1 MNILSALS
9 LLACAF
15 YLESGF
21 RVLLLDRKGRINR
34 LAFVLYI
41 DLSLWAF
48 AAAFIYGAP
57 VIETSRAWH
66 LAFSPTWNLFFGFA
80 LHFCLLASGRDFRL
94 TPLRALLLYAPGL
107 FFTLYSN
114 EYRLEGFL
122 MQGGYWMPS
131 FRPGFS
137 YWLFVA
143 YYSIYLGI
151 GLLSLA
157 AAFRRAKEKL
167 RRRRLGIFIASV
179 SLPSV
184 LGFLSDSLAP
194 ALGLDLPNL
203 GVLWIGIWAVGL
215 RVAMTRYGF
224 FAPVHVEIERRV
236 RAEAR
241 LSDAGRL
248 FDAFL
253 DNSLD
258 GIVLTDDEGR
268 VARWSESMERIS
280 GLAAEAVVGRFIWEV
295 QASLAWAGD
304 RDEIEGRVRGKVGEL
319 LAGREAE
326 WLDEV
331 SEYRIRDGKGEEKCL
346 QASSFVIPMSGGRHS
361 VAAILRDA
369 TERKRAEAAALEE
382 LRRLDN
388 AQKMEAV
395 GTLAAGL
402 AHDFNNI
409 LTGVLGTVSLLRL
422 EVDDGGRLEPED
434 LQGGLGIIETQ
445 ASRAVEISR
454 QLLDLT
460 KRHKAEERPLGLG
473 AAIRK
478 AAALTRG
485 SLDPAVELVVPEPPP
500 EAFVL
505 SEGSE
510 LERVLINLI
519 INAGEAMT
527 TMRGPGEAPGGA
539 VRVLVRRE
547 ASFWVVSVRDEGV
560 GIAREALPRIFDPFY
575 TTKGGG
581 KSMGLGLS
589 IVYNIAK
596 RRGGY
601 VEVDSA
607 PGEGAEFRVFLPACE
622 PPKAEGRVPEA

>member
-21 RVLLLDRKGRINR
+21 RVLFLDRKGRVNR
-34 LAFVLYI
+34 LSFALYL
-41 DLSLWAF
+41 DLALWAF
-48 AAAFIYGAP
+48 AAAFIYGAALP
-57 VIETSRAWH
+57 ETSRAWH

-80 LHFCLLASGRDFRL
+80 LHFCLLAAGRDFRL
-94 TPLRALLLYAPGL
+94 TPWRAFLLYAPGL

-114 EYRLEGFL
+114 LFRLESFL
-122 MQGGYWMPS
+122 LHGGYWMPV
-131 FRPGFS
+131 FRPGLS

-143 YYSIYLGI
+143 YYSVFLGL
-151 GLLSLA
+151 GLLALDKA
-157 AAFRRAKEKL
+157 LRRSKDEL
-167 RRRRLGIFIASV
+167 ERRRLGIFIAST
-179 SLPSV
+179 SLPFV
-184 LGFLSDSLAP
+184 LGFLSDSVAP

-203 GVLWIGIWAVGL
+203 GILWIGIWAFGV

-224 FAPVHVEIERRV
+224 FAPVHEEIERRV

-253 DNSLD
+253 ENSLD
-258 GIVLTDDEGR
+258 GIVLTDAEGR
-268 VARWSESMERIS
+268 VSRWSAAMERIS
-280 GLAAEAVVGRFIWEV
+280 GLPAASVVGRPIWEV
-295 QASLAWAGD
+295 QASMAWAGD
-304 RDEIEGRVRGKVGEL
+304 REELERSIEAEMRKL
-319 LAGREAE
+319 LAGREAG

-331 SEYRIRDGKGEEKCL
+331 SEYRVRDGKGEEKYL
-346 QASSFVIPMSGGRHS
+346 QASSFVIPMSGGRQAA
-361 VAAILRDA
+361 AAIVRDA
-369 TERKRAEAAALEE
+369 TERKRAETEALEE

-409 LTGVLGTVSLLRL
+409 LTGVLGTVSLLKL
-422 EVDDGGRLEPED
+422 EAGEGGRVEPEE
-434 LQGGLGIIETQ
+434 LSSGLGIIETQ

-460 KRHKAEERPLGLG
+460 KRHPAEERPTSLG
-473 AAIRK
+473 AAIQK

-485 SLDPAVELVVPEPPP
+485 SLDPAVVLLVEPPPP

-519 INAGEAMT
+519 LNSGEAMT
-527 TMRGPGEAPGGA
+527 SMRGPGEAPGGA
-539 VRVLVRRE
+539 VRVSVSRE
-547 ASFWVVSVRDEGV
+547 GSCWAISVKDEGV
-560 GIAREALPRIFDPFY
+560 GIAREALARVFDPFY

-596 RRGGY
+596 RRGGR

-607 PGEGAEFRVFLPACE
+607 PGEGAEFRVYLPACAA
-622 PPKAEGRVPEA
+622 P